1 MINDIHLEK
10 FLKKLGY
17 ISFYA
22 KKGYVITYIGNNKYM
37 MKSMK
42 QYK

>member
-1 MINDIHLEK
+1 MLNDICIEK
-10 FLKKLGY
+10 FLKKLQY
-17 ISFYA
+17 ISYYA